1 MPDPRALGHVARTG
15 SVAILAATVRA
26 PTVTL
31 VVLAFVLCALAGLAC
46 TPQGDP
52 SVGPGGYTDDFER
65 DELGDHWYNTG
76 ASWRIIDGQLNI
88 RNARN
93 RPLWLRRVLPRDARI
108 EFDIRSES
116 PDGDIKC
123 EVYGDGTSR
132 ATSESYTATSY
143 VIIFGGW
150 HNSLNGIARMDEH
163 GDDRQMRPTPPRVV
177 PGQTY
182 HMRVER
188 QGDTVTSFIDD
199 TQIGRMVDPSPLEGR
214 GHDHF
219 AFNDWEVELWI
230 DNLSITPL

>member
-1 MPDPRALGHVARTG
+1 MRSSSLSLLLLSFALL
-15 SVAILAATVRA
+15 AI
-26 PTVTL
+26 
-31 VVLAFVLCALAGLAC
+31 AGLAC

-52 SVGPGGYTDDFER
+52 SVGPGGYADDFNRE
-65 DELGDHWYNTG
+65 ELGDHWYNTG

-132 ATSESYTATSY
+132 ATTEAYTATSY

-150 HNSLNGIARMDEH
+150 HNTLNGIARMDEH
-163 GDDRQMRPTPPRVV
+163 AADRAMRPVPPRVE
-177 PGQTY
+177 PGHMY
-182 HMRVER
+182 HFRVER
-188 QGDTVTSFIDD
+188 EGSRVRSWADD
-199 TQIGRMVDPSPLEGR
+199 VELGSMDDANPLEGR

-230 DNLSITPL
+230 DNLRITPL

>member
-1 MPDPRALGHVARTG
+1 M
-15 SVAILAATVRA
+15 AILAPTVRPSTA
-26 PTVTL
+26 SLAVL
-31 VVLAFVLCALAGLAC
+31 SVVFVVASGLAC

-52 SVGPGGYTDDFER
+52 SVGPDGFTDDFER
-65 DELGDHWYNTG
+65 DELGDHWFNTG
-76 ASWRIIDGQLNI
+76 ASWRIVDGQLNI

-93 RPLWLRRVLPRDARI
+93 RPLWLRRILPRDSRI

-123 EVYGDGTSR
+123 EIYGDGTSR

-150 HNSLNGIARMDEH
+150 HNSLSGIARMDEH
-163 GDDRQMRPTPPRVV
+163 GDDRVMHPTGTLRVV
-177 PGQTY
+177 PAQTY
-182 HMRVER
+182 RMRVDR
-188 QGDTVTSFIDD
+188 RGSTVTSYIDGQ
-199 TQIGRMVDPSPLEGR
+199 QIAEMNDPSPLEGR

-230 DNLSITPL
+230 DNLSILPL

>member
-1 MPDPRALGHVARTG
+1 VEVGTSEGRLAGGRVYSRPVRPRIVAFLVV
-15 SVAILAATVRA
+15 SFASLAA
-26 PTVTL
+26 
-31 VVLAFVLCALAGLAC
+31 AGLAC

-52 SVGPGGYTDDFER
+52 SVGPEGFTDDFER
-65 DELGDHWYNTG
+65 EELGDHWFNTG

-93 RPLWLRRVLPRDARI
+93 RPLWLRRALPRDARI
-108 EFDIRSES
+108 EFDVRSEGA
-116 PDGDIKC
+116 DGDIKC

-132 ATSESYTATSY
+132 ATTDSYTATSY

-150 HNSLNGIARMDEH
+150 HNTINAIARMDEH
-163 GDDRQMRPTPPRVV
+163 GHDRAERRTPPRVV

-182 HMRVER
+182 HLRVER
-188 QGDTVTSFIDD
+188 RGSTVTSWVDD
-199 TQIGRMVDPSPLEGR
+199 TQLVQLDDPSPLEGR

-230 DNLSITPL
+230 DNLRITPL

>member
-1 MPDPRALGHVARTG
+1 MRSSPAVVSLLFFSFAL
-15 SVAILAATVRA
+15 L
-26 PTVTL
+26 
-31 VVLAFVLCALAGLAC
+31 ALAGLAC

-52 SVGPGGYTDDFER
+52 SVGPQGYTDDFER
-65 DELGDHWYNTG
+65 EELGDHWFNTG

-93 RPLWLRRVLPRDARI
+93 RPLWLRRILPRDARI

-123 EVYGDGTSR
+123 EIYGDGTSR

-150 HNSLNGIARMDEH
+150 HNALNGIARMNEH
-163 GDDRQMRPTPPRVV
+163 GDDRVMNRTGTSTSPHVV

-188 QGDTVTSFIDD
+188 EGSVVTSWVDD
-199 TQIGRMVDPSPLEGR
+199 IQLARMTDPSPLEGR

-230 DNLSITPL
+230 DNLRITPL

>member
-1 MPDPRALGHVARTG
+1 VRLSL
-15 SVAILAATVRA
+15 SVSLLLVSFGLLAAS
-26 PTVTL
+26 
-31 VVLAFVLCALAGLAC
+31 GIAC

-65 DELGDHWYNTG
+65 EELGDQWFNTG
-76 ASWRIIDGQLNI
+76 ASWRIVDGRLNI

-93 RPLWLRRVLPRDARI
+93 RPLWLRRILPRDARI

-116 PDGDIKC
+116 ADGDIKC

-150 HNSLNGIARMDEH
+150 HNALNGIARMNEH
-163 GDDRQMRPTPPRVV
+163 GDDRVMHPTGQPSSPRVE
-177 PGQTY
+177 PGRVY
-182 HMRVER
+182 RMRIDRV
-188 QGDTVTSFIDD
+188 GDVVTSYIDGA
-199 TQIGRMVDPSPLEGR
+199 QIAQMTDSDPLEGR

-230 DNLSITPL
+230 DNLSIQPL

>member
-1 MPDPRALGHVARTG
+1 MPPVGERGASRWLYSRPVRASTASLLVLSFA
-15 SVAILAATVRA
+15 SLAA
-26 PTVTL
+26 
-31 VVLAFVLCALAGLAC
+31 AGLAC

-52 SVGPGGYTDDFER
+52 SVGPDGYTDDFER
-65 DELGDHWYNTG
+65 EELGEQWYNTG
-76 ASWRIIDGQLNI
+76 ASWRIVDGQLNI

-108 EFDIRSES
+108 EFDVRSES

-163 GDDRQMRPTPPRVV
+163 GEDRVMNRTGAAGQPRVV

-182 HMRVER
+182 HLRVER
-188 QGDTVTSFIDD
+188 RGDTVTSFVDD
-199 TQIGRMVDPSPLEGR
+199 AQIATMTDESPLEGR

-230 DNLSITPL
+230 DNLRITPL

>member
-1 MPDPRALGHVARTG
+1 VRPASLSLFLLSL
-15 SVAILAATVRA
+15 SVLFACGI
-26 PTVTL
+26 
-31 VVLAFVLCALAGLAC
+31 AC

-52 SVGPGGYTDDFER
+52 SVGPQGFTDDFDRE
-65 DELGDHWYNTG
+65 ELGEHWYNTG
-76 ASWRIIDGQLNI
+76 ATWRIVDGQLNI

-132 ATSESYTATSY
+132 ATSEEYTATSY
-143 VIIFGGW
+143 VAIFGGW
-150 HNSLNGIARMDEH
+150 HNTLNVIARLDEH
-163 GDDRQMRPTPPRVV
+163 GADRVERRGLRVE
-177 PGQTY
+177 PGHTY

-188 QGDTVTSFIDD
+188 EGSVITSYVDD
-199 TQIGRMVDPSPLEGR
+199 AELASMDDPSPLEGR

-219 AFNDWEVELWI
+219 AFNDWQAELWI
-230 DNLSITPL
+230 DNLRITPL

>member
-1 MPDPRALGHVARTG
+1 VL
-15 SVAILAATVRA
+15 
-26 PTVTL
+26 
-31 VVLAFVLCALAGLAC
+31 LAFGLAFAAGISC

-52 SVGPGGYTDDFER
+52 SVGPSGYADDFDRE
-65 DELGDHWYNTG
+65 DLGDAWFNTG

-93 RPLWLRRVLPRDARI
+93 RPLWLRRVLPRNARF
-108 EFDIRSES
+108 EFDVRSES

-132 ATSESYTATSY
+132 AVTESYTATSY

-150 HNSLNGIARMDEH
+150 HNALNGIARMDEH
-163 GDDRQMRPTPPRVV
+163 AQDRVMAPTGANRVV
-177 PGQTY
+177 PGRTY

-188 QGDTVTSFIDD
+188 RGDVVTSWADD
-199 TQIGRMVDPSPLEGR
+199 VQLATMTDESPLEGR

-230 DNLSITPL
+230 DNLRITPL